1 MGRPKASTRGKNID
15 LTEGIEWTPPPL
27 ANRGLHKHDG
37 VGEAKLSLE
46 DMANKPAPVLRN
58 GKLKTGMSFRHIH
71 ENWHN
76 LIKAA
81 ENGYEFNTM
90 AKALGISERWF
101 YKFLS
106 KHPEKRAELVQAR
119 LKPRDTCV
127 SVILNA
133 AKSGQ
138 WLPAA
143 WWLERTCWQEFAR
156 PEVKLQLMDRM
167 LNQNEVVQTFNG
179 KSLQQI
185 NAELREKYAE
195 NENFQ
200 RANQRSSS
208 AVEQVRAELDTEGER
223 GTGPEGGS
231 AVVDN
236 TPNDVLD

>member
-1 MGRPKASTRGKNID
+1 MGRQKVPTRGKNVD
-15 LTEGIEWTPPPL
+15 LTEGIEWAPSPIK
-27 ANRGLHKHDG
+27 NRPIHQPDG
-37 VGEAKLSLE
+37 VGDKKLSLD
-46 DMANKPAPVLRN
+46 DMASKPAPILRD
-58 GKLKTGMSFRHIH
+58 GKARKGMSFRHIL
-71 ENWHN
+71 ENWPN

-90 AKALGISERWF
+90 AKALGVSERWF

-106 KHPEKRAELVQAR
+106 QNPDRRAELIQAR

-185 NAELREKYAE
+185 NSELREKYAE

-200 RANQRSSS
+200 RTLERSSPK
-208 AVEQVRAELDTEGER
+208 VEQIRAELDTEGN
-223 GTGPEGGS
+223 GSAGPEGGS

-236 TPNDVLD
+236 APNDVLD